1 MINTNLL
8 MLDIRMG
15 LKDTIKSEISDY
27 EILSSI
33 NSVLSI
39 INSEMIFYS
48 VDYLVKIEDIESYD
62 EENKK
67 FKVPDDFYRIRNLY
81 VNGNETTRASGI
93 NNKIQYKFLNNYI
106 YLINYTSEFIK
117 LEYFYFIPSLNKFTD
132 DIDLPQYF
140 KEIIKKFSIFYL
152 NKDTKNDSFLLS
164 ELRTTIIDNMIT
176 RESAD
181 IDREI
186 PFR

>member
-1 MINTNLL
+1 MLL
-8 MLDIRMG
+8 AVCFPQW
-15 LKDTIKSEISDY
+15 K
-27 EILSSI
+27 
-33 NSVLSI
+33 
-39 INSEMIFYS
+39 
-48 VDYLVKIEDIESYD
+48 
-62 EENKK
+62 NKK
-67 FKVPDDFYRIRNLY
+67 KKLRNKSSPQKKYRTQIAQIF
-81 VNGNETTRASGI
+81 T